1 MATTKARRDRAA
13 LHQRWAEILAEFERS
28 GLNGRRFCADHDL
41 PYHQFVYHRQR
52 VRETRSAGFKVLEP
66 PSGTGV
72 QLRIGEAT
80 IEVAPGFDPS
90 LLRAVV
96 AALG

>member
-1 MATTKARRDRAA
+1 MAVKKARTGRAA
-13 LHQRWAEILAEFERS
+13 LHQRWAEILADFERS
-28 GLNGRRFCADHDL
+28 GLNGHRFCAEHEI

-52 VRETRSAGFKVLEP
+52 VRETRTAGFKVLEP